1 MTVDRFPVEAGHI
14 LMFARSVGDPNP
26 IYSDAEYAATTE
38 VGAVIAPPT
47 FVQASAQFDPDYPL
61 RPTIGAKWFGSGKNP
76 SSLTKT
82 DSSGSVGGGSGGGG
96 TAGNGN
102 GGVLHAEQHYEYHQ
116 PLVAGEVLTATVK
129 PGKSWEKEGRRGGTL
144 QFSESIIE
152 YRNPAGELVV
162 TARGVGV
169 RTGNVVK
176 QEG

>member
-1 MTVDRFPVEAGHI
+1 MTVQRFPVEAGHI
-14 LMFARSVGDPNP
+14 MMFARSIGDPNP

-47 FVQASAQFDPDYPL
+47 FVQASAQYDPDYPL
-61 RPTIGAKWFGSGKNP
+61 RPVIGQQWFGSGKHATSITRP
-76 SSLTKT
+76 KEEPKSK
-82 DSSGSVGGGSGGGG
+82 DGGGG
-96 TAGNGN
+96 GN
-102 GGVLHAEQHYEYHQ
+102 GGVLHAEQHYEYHR

-129 PGKSWEKEGRRGGTL
+129 PGKTWEKEGRRGGTL